1 MGEWFALHT
10 WPTGASFCTHRAGG
24 VAEENWNRMGE
35 WFALGPQRRGSCCDE
50 FDPCGRG
57 QPLPIGCIGWAAYK
71 GLTCKSRNLWQCIK
85 KALPAK

>member
-35 WFALGPQRRGSCCDE
+35 WFALGPQRT
-50 FDPCGRG
+50 
-57 QPLPIGCIGWAAYK
+57 AAPDWMHWMVSSYK
-71 GLTCKSRNLWQCIK
+71 HTVIMSKLARKIILDATFQMSGLHTR
-85 KALPAK
+85 A